1 MCWVLRA
8 WVEVQGLLTIV
19 DVVNG
24 MGISHANKK
33 ERQDA
38 STHRHLPRKASDA
51 GGGLKGRA
59 LLISDKPIN
68 QRASE
73 RAQVSRKETG
83 EGHTEPW
90 HVGCGWRQGSFKT
103 THARLSSDRHVC
115 VTRPSQESG
124 VCRGIHGGM
133 SRARAG
139 QRCCNSETRSCP
151 RVTGVG
157 ARTGLLLVP

>member
-8 WVEVQGLLTIV
+8 WVEMQGLLTIV

-38 STHRHLPRKASDA
+38 IEHAQALATESERCGRWAEGA
-51 GGGLKGRA
+51 GAVDQRQAG
-59 LLISDKPIN
+59 D
-68 QRASE
+68 QDDRASE
-73 RAQVSRKETG
+73 CAQVRRKEAHRVT
-83 EGHTEPW
+83 
-90 HVGCGWRQGSFKT
+90 
-103 THARLSSDRHVC
+103 ARWLWVATRFIQNNTSDRHVC

-124 VCRGIHGGM
+124 GVQGNPRGIG
-133 SRARAG
+133 RARAG
-139 QRCCNSETRSCP
+139 QRCCNSETRSRP

-157 ARTGLLLVP
+157 ARTGLLLAPCF